1 MVETMDLCPKMS
13 NICRKVC
20 TYCQNPTSSRCVP
33 LPKISQAKLVFSA
46 EAALKL
52 NQRSIRDGRVTCT
65 TPDLTGLTN
74 QFLST
79 LLSSQ
84 AVALK
89 SSPSIRP
96 CVQPKRSMPKRRP
109 CSEPEEC
116 SKVISLRWP
125 HAKKAIN
132 PHVTLI

>member
-84 AVALK
+84 AVASQKKTHQVLGRAF
-89 SSPSIRP
+89 SRNDRCQNGGPVRN
-96 CVQPKRSMPKRRP
+96 PKNAAKLFRYGGPMQRRQLTP
-109 CSEPEEC
+109 M
-116 SKVISLRWP
+116 
-125 HAKKAIN
+125 
-132 PHVTLI
+132 